1 MQWWD
6 AADDLWF
13 ALRLRLAALHHLAAP
28 ASRTLVAFAG
38 LLLTV

>member
-13 ALRLRLAALHHLAAP
+13 AFRLRAAALEHLVGALARN
-28 ASRTLVAFAG
+28 AMALAG
-38 LLLTV
+38 MLLIV